1 MEKTMFGNDSTV
13 IMLVGKAID
22 DDRRAMA
29 QRDRV
34 QTRERRFGRKARKA

>member
-1 MEKTMFGNDSTV
+1 MFGHESTV

-34 QTRERRFGRKARKA
+34 QTQGRRIGRKARKA